1 MRLIDQLIVNLII
14 VLSIVGIFCF
24 IAATKKGESAIK
36 SRPYKRS
43 SFTTE
48 VCPQEALKVIIR
60 YALQTDYMIE
70 ALDENQ
76 KWIVLGKPVTF
87 TNWGFFF
94 PIWITNHDNKST
106 LIDVGIQ
113 SKAAQIGVLVS
124 RMHERFFN
132 EIKAVFLVKF

>member
-1 MRLIDQLIVNLII
+1 MRLIDQLIVSLSI
-14 VLSIVGIFCF
+14 VLSIIGIFCF
-24 IAATKKGESAIK
+24 IAAAKKGESAIK
-36 SRPYKRS
+36 DRPYKRS

-76 KWIVLGKPVTF
+76 RWIVLGKPVTF
-87 TNWGFFF
+87 TSWGFFF
-94 PIWITNHDNKST
+94 PIWITNRGDKKT

-113 SKAAQIGVLVS
+113 SKAGQIGVLVS
-124 RMHERFFN
+124 RTHERFFN
-132 EIKAVFLVKF
+132 GIKAAFLVKL